1 MSSDHQHDGARECG
15 VPREDLIE
23 DLTEDLIEDLID
35 LVREELSPERSAE
48 LSRHTEGCPGCLA
61 ELESLRAARAAA
73 RSVEIAPSPGFHG
86 RLMSRV
92 REAAVP
98 AHGRAREGRTSPVKG
113 LRVVG
118 PATRR
123 LARIVEREKAVTA
136 WFRPRWKLA
145 VLASSAAAVLAAVM
159 ITKVWV
165 HVAPVVPG
173 DEARIPPRQSESRAV
188 VARFKERT
196 ECALS
201 GTGRREARL
210 DGSWLDVSAIVEVTG
225 DEEVV
230 LTGTID
236 LSQQEN
242 CLLAFRA
249 ADWQMFA
256 DRYERAS
263 EGPELERFRRIAS
276 SRHVV
281 PVRDGRIEIPRVLL
295 VRHVSG
301 PDVVVLRLEGRAE
314 IWSPRSLEAY
324 AAHGVPHAIG
334 VDLEG

>member
-1 MSSDHQHDGARECG
+1 MTVSDDHEHDSARECG
-15 VPREDLIE
+15 VPSEDLIG
-23 DLTEDLIEDLID
+23 DLID
-35 LVREELSPERSAE
+35 LVREELPPERSAE
-48 LSRHTEGCPGCLA
+48 LSQHTQGCPSCLA

-86 RLMSRV
+86 KLMSRV
-92 REAAVP
+92 REAVTSVDAR
-98 AHGRAREGRTSPVKG
+98 AQEGRASPVKG
-113 LRVVG
+113 LHVVG

-159 ITKVWV
+159 ITKVWPQA
-165 HVAPVVPG
+165 APVGPDG
-173 DEARIPPRQSESRAV
+173 EAKMRPQLIEKRAI
-188 VARFKERT
+188 VARFKERA
-196 ECALS
+196 ECSLS

-210 DGSWLDVSAIVEVTG
+210 DGSWLKVSAIVEVAG

-230 LTGTID
+230 ITGTID

-249 ADWQMFA
+249 ADWELFA
-256 DRYERAS
+256 YRYERAA

-276 SRHVV
+276 SKHVV
-281 PVRDGRIEIPRVLL
+281 PVRDGRIEIPRALL
-295 VRHVSG
+295 VKHVSG

-314 IWSPRSLEAY
+314 IWSRANLEDY
-324 AAHGVPHAIG
+324 TAHGVPRAIG
-334 VDLEG
+334 IDLEG